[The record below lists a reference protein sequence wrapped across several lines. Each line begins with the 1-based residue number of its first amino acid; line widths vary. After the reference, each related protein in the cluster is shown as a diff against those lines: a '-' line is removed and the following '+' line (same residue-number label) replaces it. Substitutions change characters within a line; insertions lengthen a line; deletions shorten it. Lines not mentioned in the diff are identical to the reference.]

1 MTTVAP
7 KKKRLGGYRD
17 PATGKHYQSKAKAL
31 RDQMSY
37 PQTEL
42 ERHRKALVDASASFL
57 RSNATRQQTN
67 LVHARTF
74 EHAPDE
80 ALMAENAW
88 AAAALKEAAG
98 VIENALFKRGI
109 T

>member
-1 MTTVAP
+1 MTAAP

-17 PATGKHYQSKAKAL
+17 KATGKHYQSKAKAL
-31 RDQMSY
+31 RDQVTY
-37 PQTEL
+37 PQSEL
-42 ERHRKALVDASASFL
+42 ERHRKALADAAADFL

-88 AAAALKEAAG
+88 AAAVLKQAAG
-98 VIENALFKRGI
+98 VIENELLKRGI
-109 T
+109 G